1 MNGDNVYF
9 VVKVTAGQEKVV
21 SNVLQNKFSKTNPE
35 GVYSILVIG
44 NIKGYIIVEASD
56 EVAAKSFVLGSQNV
70 KGILPRPVS
79 KEEVEKLIMT
89 KAPEQEVADG
99 DIVEFSTG
107 PFKGYKAKVLKVD
120 RIKAEI
126 TVELMDV
133 VVPIPITTK
142 IDTIKIVQKEKE
154 SV

>member
-1 MNGDNVYF
+1 MYF
-9 VVKVTAGQEKVV
+9 VVKVTAGQERVV
-21 SNVLQNKFSKTNPE
+21 SNVLQNKFNKTSPE

-44 NIKGYIIVEASD
+44 NIKGYIIVEGSD
-56 EVAAKSFVLGSQNV
+56 EVAVKSFVLGSQNV
-70 KGILPRPVS
+70 KGVLPKPVS
-79 KEEVEKLIMT
+79 KEEVEKLIMSKT
-89 KAPEQEVADG
+89 TEQEVSNG
-99 DIVEFSTG
+99 DIVEFSAG

-120 RIKAEI
+120 QIKSEI

-142 IDTIKIVQKEKE
+142 MDTIKIVQKEKE